1 MTEAYSAR
9 ALLGVTEGKLFNLT
23 FSSLPVIP
31 IKEKKKKKVKEP
43 KDISPLKYLVVRL

>member
-31 IKEKKKKKVKEP
+31 IKEKKKKVKEP

>member
-31 IKEKKKKKVKEP
+31 IKEKKKVKEP